1 MAFQRHLVVLPQS
14 DGGVTIHPMKEW
26 LRRNPDVLPGID
38 PTISTS
44 HQLRGMLRAK
54 GWSIQETPSEV
65 RIIPPEAGASNR
77 EISEVLGGEG
87 IDAVPEEDE
96 APYFS
101 LEYQLRD
108 FIASNIG
115 TITISNK
122 RLRLFVDQTGR
133 DGIEY
138 PTAVGPIDILATDET
153 GAIVVFELK
162 KAASPDRAMGQL
174 ARYMGWVRQTIGRDR
189 EVLGIIVA
197 RTITENLRYAA
208 SIVPNVSLYEY
219 ELAFTLK
226 QANGLP

>member
-1 MAFQRHLVVLPQS
+1 
-14 DGGVTIHPMKEW
+14 
-26 LRRNPDVLPGID
+26 
-38 PTISTS
+38 
-44 HQLRGMLRAK
+44 MLRAK